1 MRERQRRTATMHWL
15 ILLAVVG
22 VEAQKTINT
31 RSIGNGKDGWFLA
44 KEEQLAEATEE
55 RLRTELVQLDQRR
68 LALQLDKALHSRDAD
83 TNRASRVAA
92 EERTINEQFA
102 SLQDQMKKAAGRVH
116 DLHAHRALLTQQQ
129 QNQHQLMQR
138 DQEQQQQQWELLQR
152 QQKQWQQQ
160 QQQMQQQ
167 QQIQQQQQ
175 QQHQDQQRVGS
186 LAVISQA
193 SAADRTRE
201 EEARK
206 SSAQQAMTAE
216 LVRGLQD
223 LAQLVRRMSERQDRL
238 EMELGQFR
246 QAPS

>member
-1 MRERQRRTATMHWL
+1 MPRL

-22 VEAQKTINT
+22 VEAQKTMNT
-31 RSIGNGKDGWFLA
+31 RSLGNGKDGWFLA

-83 TNRASRVAA
+83 SDRASRVAA
-92 EERTINEQFA
+92 EERTINDQFA
-102 SLQDQMKKAAGRVH
+102 SLQDQMKRAAGRVH

-138 DQEQQQQQWELLQR
+138 DQEQQQQQWELLKR
-152 QQKQWQQQ
+152 QQNQWQQQ

-167 QQIQQQQQ
+167 QQVQQQQQ
-175 QQHQDQQRVGS
+175 QQHQDQQHFG
-186 LAVISQA
+186 AVAVTSQA
-193 SAADRTRE
+193 SATDRLRE

-206 SSAQQAMTAE
+206 SSAQQAMTTE

-238 EMELGQFR
+238 ETELAELR
-246 QAPS
+246 QARS